1 MTNHK
6 PQPSDARYRVVVK
19 ANDASRRRGFSWE
32 IVLDDTDGI
41 AVCPCLAF
49 KSLKTLQRAY
59 DNGCAALA
67 QFGNGR

>member
-41 AVCPCLAF
+41 AVVRASRESF
-49 KSLKTLQRAY
+49 KTLQRAY